1 MNLKRTLSAALAFAL
16 LMTPAFVA
24 CSPDDNKTEIDT
36 PDNPENPEP
45 EPSPEPKPEPKPETL
60 CYTLL
65 TSTRTNWEGGLDY
78 FLCRW
83 R

>member
-45 EPSPEPKPEPKPETL
+45 EPSPEPETL

-65 TSTRTNWEGGLDY
+65 TSTRTNWEGD
-78 FLCRW
+78 
-83 R
+83 